1 MAGNRVISAV
11 LTLKD
16 RDFSANAKKAT
27 SSTKDMER
35 QIKHS
40 KNTVK
45 EFGKNAGK
53 AMKNVAKGA
62 AVGGAAIVAGLG
74 VAFAATKK
82 LTDGFD
88 NVAKTSRKM
97 GVTSDFYQE
106 MDYWAGQN
114 GVSTDNMEKS
124 MKRLNQRVGEAR
136 GGNEKYTGALK
147 ALGIDMTAVK
157 KGTLSTEDA
166 MSQSITALSK
176 MTNEQDKAAL
186 ASELFG
192 TKLAQELM
200 PAIQD
205 GSLSMEDAQK
215 NAKELGFV
223 IGEDTLGAAEK
234 FNDTWDNLTRG
245 VQALGKKGV
254 AGMMPFFQTLMEW
267 GINKLPAIQK
277 FVSSGFDTIGSVMTS
292 MKEKGKVALDAIKQA
307 VSDNAPTL
315 ENLKGIAVDVGD
327 KIKGAFELAKPAIS
341 WLGENGLPLVTD
353 AVVGVLDKA
362 TSMYNFVAE
371 KWPLIMPIVVGIAT
385 AIGAYKLAVTTVTT
399 AKKLWTLATVGVTA
413 ATKLMSAA
421 MAVTPLGWVA
431 IAIGAV
437 VAIGIVLWKNWDTI
451 TAKTKELSATLK
463 TKFGEAKEKVVT
475 FATEMKDKVVEKF
488 GSIVQTAKDLPGLIG
503 KGIADYASKAL
514 DGMKELGNNLKK
526 SFMEAL
532 NMGSPSKDFKQMGIW
547 IVEGLV
553 NGLNADNLLAL
564 GKSVFKGFAGGALN
578 TLESIKGFFTGG
590 FSGDASDTINM
601 GGKGL
606 VNQLAKKH
614 NLRITSGFRPGAVT
628 AYGNPSDHA
637 TGNAYDIAGSPQ
649 GMWQAGLEA
658 QKNPQVKYV
667 IARNMISYGGG
678 PWKPYPY
685 GGHLDHTHIS
695 LKGGREQGG
704 RIGSSGRY
712 LVGEAGPEI
721 VDLPANSRV
730 HNNQNSKRMGN
741 GGVTVVIENFN
752 SRGVTTT
759 EMINEFVPMLKLR
772 LANM

>member
-40 KNTVK
+40 KNTIK
-45 EFGKNAGK
+45 DFGKNAGN

-62 AVGGAAIVAGLG
+62 AIGGAAIVAGLG

-124 MKRLNQRVGEAR
+124 MQRLNQRVGEAR
-136 GGNEKYTGALK
+136 NGNKKYTGALK
-147 ALGIDMTAVK
+147 ELGIDMTAVK
-157 KGTLSTEDA
+157 NGTLSTEDA

-192 TKLAQELM
+192 SKLAQELM

-234 FNDTWDNLTRG
+234 FNDTWDDLTRG

-254 AGMMPFFQTLMEW
+254 AGVMPFFQTLMEW
-267 GINKLPAIQK
+267 GLNKLPAIQT
-277 FVSSGFDTIGSVMTS
+277 FISSGFDRIGSVMTS

-315 ENLKGIAVDVGD
+315 ENLKAVAVEVGD
-327 KIKGAFELAKPAIS
+327 KIKGAFELAKPAIN
-341 WLGENGLPLVTD
+341 WLGENGLPLMTD
-353 AVVGVLDKA
+353 AIVGVLDKA
-362 TSMYNFVAE
+362 SEMYNFVNDNWSKIGPVVAGLTTAIAVY
-371 KWPLIMPIVVGIAT
+371 KAGIVIVTGAKVLWAAAT
-385 AIGAYKLAVTTVTT
+385 A
-399 AKKLWTLATVGVTA
+399 GVTA
-413 ATKLMSAA
+413 ATALMNTTIAIS
-421 MAVTPLGWVA
+421 PLGWVA

-437 VAIGIVLWKNWDTI
+437 VAIAIVLWKNWDTI

-463 TKFGEAKEKVVT
+463 TKFGEAKDKVVQ
-475 FATEMKDKVVEKF
+475 FVTEMKDKAVEKF
-488 GSIVQTAKDLPGLIG
+488 GDIVQSAKDLPGNIG
-503 KGIADYASKAL
+503 KGIADYAKNAVTSMKDLAKSLMTAFKKAL
-514 DGMKELGNNLKK
+514 GI
-526 SFMEAL
+526 A
-532 NMGSPSKDFKQMGIW
+532 SPSKKMFEMGSW
-547 IVEGLV
+547 IVKGLV
-553 NGLNADNLLAL
+553 NGLNAGNLKSL
-564 GKSVFKGFAGGALN
+564 GKTIFKDFAGGALN
-578 TLESIKGFFTGG
+578 TLDSIKGFFTGG
-590 FSGDASDTINM
+590 FSGDASDTINK

-637 TGNAYDIAGSPQ
+637 TGNAYDIAGSWD
-649 GMWQAGLEA
+649 GMWQAALEA
-658 QKNPQVKYV
+658 NQNPQVKYV

-704 RIGSSGRY
+704 RVGSSGRY

-730 HNNQNSKRMGN
+730 HNNQNSKGMNTGGN
-741 GGVTVVIENFN
+741 TVKVYINGVNKTV
-752 SRGVTTT
+752 
-759 EMINEFVPMLKLR
+759 NEIVSELVPVLKLR
-772 LANM
+772 LANI